1 MTRIPKYNSLLFCF
15 VKEAAKSTY
24 TLYKKDCYGNLCELW
39 KVFFFCVAALH
50 FFAQFHW
57 KIFCCLRLRVFCSI
71 ETQSMWSIKEEIFIC
86 PLSQNGVK
94 IVVAILHFSRLK
106 TKGRGGSEHLPANVR
121 HIENVLKVV
130 SFLESLRRPLT
141 HFSSSSSSTLRDSLG
156 MFLSGW
162 NLSEGVSK
170 Q

>member
-1 MTRIPKYNSLLFCF
+1 MEILVSFGRFSFS
-15 VKEAAKSTY
+15 A
-24 TLYKKDCYGNLCELW
+24 LCG
-39 KVFFFCVAALH
+39 FAFFCSISLEN
-50 FFAQFHW
+50 
-57 KIFCCLRLRVFCSI
+57 LLLPPPRVCSI
-71 ETQSMWSIKEEIFIC
+71 ETQSMWSMKEEIFIC

-94 IVVAILHFSRLK
+94 IVVAILHFSRFK

-130 SFLESLRRPLT
+130 SFQESLRHRRPLT
-141 HFSSSSSSTLRDSLG
+141 HFSSSFSSSTLRDSLG

>member
-15 VKEAAKSTY
+15 VKEAGKSAY
-24 TLYKKDCYGNLCELW
+24 TLYNKDCMEILVSFGRFSFSAICA
-39 KVFFFCVAALH
+39 FS
-50 FFAQFHW
+50 FFAQFQW
-57 KIFCCLRLRVFCSI
+57 KIFCCLRLRLFCSI

-130 SFLESLRRPLT
+130 SFLESKGL
-141 HFSSSSSSTLRDSLG
+141 
-156 MFLSGW
+156 
-162 NLSEGVSK
+162 
-170 Q
+170 

>member
-1 MTRIPKYNSLLFCF
+1 MLCQRSR
-15 VKEAAKSTY
+15 KEYIYIVQKR
-24 TLYKKDCYGNLCELW
+24 LYGNLSELW
-39 KVFFFCVAALH
+39 EVFFFCVAALH

-57 KIFCCLRLRVFCSI
+57 KIFCCLRLRLFCSI

-121 HIENVLKVV
+121 HIKNVLKVV
-130 SFLESLRRPLT
+130 SFLESKGL
-141 HFSSSSSSTLRDSLG
+141 
-156 MFLSGW
+156 
-162 NLSEGVSK
+162 
-170 Q
+170 